1 MLTFIFYILP
11 IIGTIFCSLFYAKN
25 IDRDSSCL
33 FIPRLIRIFFIIL
46 CFIPAFGIVTFI
58 AWIVILVCDD
68 TTLKENKLTNFFM
81 NN

>member
-25 IDRDSSCL
+25 IDKESSVM
-33 FIPRLIRIFFIIL
+33 FIPRLVRIFSIML

-68 TTLKENKLTNFFM
+68 TILKENKLTNFFM